1 MAATGTLGLASPA
14 AHASPAQGSSGDGS
28 ERSRV
33 IGTPTLTAE
42 HKRDLARKDAEASA
56 MWREAQELRAAVES
70 GAEVTASGKNV
81 AAALAD
87 CPDGDCSWQAV
98 LAITQHTQI
107 NSYYCGPAMLQ
118 SLVEARSVSISQ
130 GAAASALGTTTAGTD
145 WYQGGGVYPVED
157 ALDAY
162 LGSHG
167 ANYAPVN
174 LSGSPSGSEKSD
186 FKSRLYANTN
196 NNWAEVRCATY
207 GDWDPIGHAAT
218 SAGASTSRPTRWA
231 CTGCWRW
238 ASGPHRVM
246 EAGQRSPSGDTIMRL
261 SDSVTTSQRVR
272 PAAGAG
278 RVASTWSWMPPRAPD
293 ATEAREAVGGTGG
306 RDVENL

>member
-1 MAATGTLGLASPA
+1 MAATGTVGLASPA
-14 AHASPAQGSSGDGS
+14 AHAAPAPGSSGDGS

-42 HKRDLARKDAEASA
+42 HKRDLARKDAEASE
-56 MWREAQELRAAVES
+56 MWREAQELRSAVES

-167 ANYAPVN
+167 ANYAPVG
-174 LSGSPSGSEKSD
+174 LAGSPSGSEKSD
-186 FKSRLYANTN
+186 FKSRVYANTN
-196 NNWAEVRCATY
+196 NNWGIA
-207 GDWDPIGHAAT
+207 GDAWQVPDGPHLIGHPEDELIFHWFAIRGYFDWGEETYYADPA
-218 SAGASTSRPTRWA
+218 SGASSLTW
-231 CTGCWRW
+231 
-238 ASGPHRVM
+238 
-246 EAGQRSPSGDTIMRL
+246 GDDVPRYSTMDSDKVATIM
-261 SDSVTTSQRVR
+261 
-272 PAAGAG
+272 
-278 RVASTWSWMPPRAPD
+278 
-293 ATEAREAVGGTGG
+293 GG
-306 RDVENL
+306 RGYIW